1 MIDSFLKYIQFE
13 KRFSPHTVS
22 SYRNDLTQAE
32 HFLLTEFSSKL
43 HEANYHAL
51 RSWVINLVEQGL
63 EGKTVNRKVASLKSY
78 YKFLLRR
85 QVIEKS
91 PAEKLKPLKSP
102 KLLPSFVRESEMI
115 NLLDVIP
122 FSEDFFGQ
130 RDKLILS
137 FLYGT
142 GIRLSELINLQES
155 DINLYQNN
163 VKVLGKR
170 NKERVVPLP
179 QSLTAE
185 VEKYL
190 TLKKECFPENFCTFL
205 IVTDQGRKS
214 YPMMVYRVVKEYL
227 SMVTGS
233 EKKSPHVLRHT
244 FATHL
249 LNKGADLNAVKDL
262 LGHASLAATQVYT
275 HNTLDKLKAVY
286 KQAHPKA

>member
-32 HFLLTEFSSKL
+32 HFLSTEFSSKL
-43 HEANYHAL
+43 HEANYQAL